1 MWPISVHWLPSDV
14 QWTLFRWLILVTQ
27 MTVLTGFSTSDHKN
41 YYFFYLFSYDIPPK
55 KFAPVGRQLGS
66 HKKAFLSNG
75 SGICS
80 FPSVLRSWTTTFVA
94 LCWWLEGSSARVWAI
109 GHWWDLCTSWV
120 KCEFLTGLWILSL
133 DSVVTTTV
141 LFSPWAQPTSYRA
154 WKKTSRK
161 IPQLTR
167 SSDVWGDDGDMTDL
181 NWMNPPS
188 PRPKSG
194 LPQKSTCS
202 LQVILER
209 GEWQCFSYPCY
220 RRQQSSG
227 PFAYPLPGWLPPVMD
242 MGLSLTCTCW
252 VFQVLLPR
260 TVSWTR
266 DTWLVTEIESLFL
279 KGVMHSW
286 GWKWW
291 TSEPEKKV
299 TKIFIIMK
307 EGAIYGR
314 GLGASEVPRNNI
326 YWACFIS

>member
-55 KFAPVGRQLGS
+55 KFARVGRQLGS
-66 HKKAFLSNG
+66 DKKAFLSNG

-94 LCWWLEGSSARVWAI
+94 LCRWLEGSSAQVWAI

-154 WKKTSRK
+154 WKKASRK
-161 IPQLTR
+161 IPRLTR

-181 NWMNPPS
+181 NWMTLPS

-194 LPQKSTCS
+194 LPQKSACS

-209 GEWQCFSYPCY
+209 GDGSAFP
-220 RRQQSSG
+220 
-227 PFAYPLPGWLPPVMD
+227 
-242 MGLSLTCTCW
+242 T
-252 VFQVLLPR
+252 
-260 TVSWTR
+260 
-266 DTWLVTEIESLFL
+266 LVTEDSKVQGHLL
-279 KGVMHSW
+279 TPCLAGCPLL
-286 GWKWW
+286 W
-291 TSEPEKKV
+291 TLVWVWLVLVEFFRFFSPEPWV
-299 TKIFIIMK
+299 GPGTH
-307 EGAIYGR
+307 G
-314 GLGASEVPRNNI
+314 
-326 YWACFIS
+326 